1 MEKIDA
7 LKQWKLEGLEEVGA
21 VLDALYAAIREGDV
35 NVKVSYHDVVKA
47 KALIKTMKDYL

>member
-21 VLDALYAAIREGDV
+21 VLDALFAAIREGDV
-35 NVKVSYHDVVKA
+35 NVKVSYYDVIKA
-47 KALIKTMKDYL
+47 QAFIKTMKENV

>member
-21 VLDALYAAIREGDV
+21 VLDALFAAIREGDV
-35 NVKVSYHDVVKA
+35 NVKVSYYDVIKA
-47 KALIKTMKDYL
+47 QAFIKTIKDHL

>member
-7 LKQWKLEGLEEVGA
+7 LKQWTLEGLEEVQA

-35 NVKVSYHDVVKA
+35 NVKVSYYDVVKA
-47 KALIKTMKDYL
+47 QAFIKTIKDHL